1 VNKLENE
8 MIEWDAHKKL
18 VKRDEELKDIQAALA
33 DFSSDLDDEAIDIQ

>member
-1 VNKLENE
+1 